1 MPSEDRPA
9 LAFPEA
15 IAAYRDYLTYERR
28 AAQPT
33 IRAYATDLA
42 DFAAFIDSDYGL
54 TAPRAVRPSHIR
66 GYLLALS
73 GGRAANATL
82 ARKLSAVRGLYR
94 YLLARHGLELD
105 PTARVR
111 SPKLPQRLPPAVDR
125 AELGALLRGDG
136 FDGSFAD
143 QRDLTV
149 LMTLYG
155 LGLRRAELLSLGV
168 GDVVGA
174 RGDGLA
180 AKAEIRVTGKRSKTR
195 LLPVPPQLMAQ
206 LVHYV
211 ELRDAAFEEVDTD
224 ALFLTDRGRPLY
236 PKAVYTLVRR
246 QLERASWADGR
257 SPHVLRHAF
266 ATHLMDA
273 GADLRSV
280 QELLGHA
287 SLASTQVYLHA
298 SPQRLLDVYRRAHPR
313 AGGGPT
319 PTPPDSRS

>member
-1 MPSEDRPA
+1 MPSDDRTA
-9 LAFPEA
+9 ADFAAAVAAF
-15 IAAYRDYLTYERR
+15 RDYLTYERR
-28 AAQPT
+28 AARQT
-33 IRAYATDLA
+33 VRAYATDLT
-42 DFAAFIDSDYGL
+42 DFAAFLESDYGL
-54 TAPRAVRPSHIR
+54 TAPRAVGPSHIR

-73 GGRAANATL
+73 AGRAANATL
-82 ARKLSAVRGLYR
+82 ARRLSAIRGLYG
-94 YLLARHGLELD
+94 YLGARHGLEPD

-111 SPKLPQRLPPAVDR
+111 SPKLPHRLPPAVDR
-125 AELGALLRGDG
+125 AGLGALLRGDG
-136 FDGSFAD
+136 FGEGFSD

-168 GDVVGA
+168 GDVVHA
-174 RGDGLA
+174 RGADLA

-195 LLPVPPQLMAQ
+195 LLPVPPPLGAQ
-206 LVHYV
+206 LLHYV
-211 ELRDAAFEEVDTD
+211 ELRGAAFDELETD

-236 PKAVYTLVRR
+236 PKAVYALVRR
-246 QLERASWADGR
+246 RLERASWADGR

-313 AGGGPT
+313 AGGQPDQTGPDG
-319 PTPPDSRS
+319 PG